1 MVKYGKS
8 LVYVRVKKNLRIS
21 ENSNVLI
28 LQQNTSRMFL
38 TDKQHDQ
45 ILTFILPIISNNN
58 KTQMSKYSHKKK

>member
-8 LVYVRVKKNLRIS
+8 LVYVRVKKNLQIR

-38 TDKQHDQ
+38 TDKQHGQ